1 LVKEAGRV
9 GVEHIDTAH
18 VYTGGGSEKAI
29 GRALS
34 PAPEGCVIATKGGYA
49 EGREELGAQIEE
61 SFLRLRTDDAAHPG
75 HALAGSPERDLGA
88 LEIELS
94 DAAFEALG

>member
-1 LVKEAGRV
+1 
-9 GVEHIDTAH
+9 
-18 VYTGGGSEKAI
+18 
-29 GRALS
+29 
-34 PAPEGCVIATKGGYA
+34 VIATKGGYA
-49 EGREELGAQIEE
+49 GSGGREELRAQIEE
-61 SFLRLRTDDAAHPG
+61 SFLGLRTDDAAHPG